1 MEIKEQTIMNLKD
14 FFKVLGDET
23 RVRIILL
30 LRKNPLNVSEI
41 ARRLNMEQSA
51 ISHQLRVLYSHRVVT
66 YVRSGQERI
75 YEIVD
80 NHIYEILAQAKEHIE
95 E

>member
-1 MEIKEQTIMNLKD
+1 MQSNEQTIIHLKD

-23 RVRIILL
+23 RMRIILL
-30 LRKNPLNVSEI
+30 LRENPLNVSDI
-41 ARRLNMEQSA
+41 ARALKMEQSA
-51 ISHQLRVLYSHRVVT
+51 ISHQLRVLYQHRVVT

-75 YEIVD
+75 YEILD
-80 NHIYEILAQAKEHIE
+80 NHIYQIIAQAQEHIE

>member
-1 MEIKEQTIMNLKD
+1 MDNNERMIMNLKD

-23 RVRIILL
+23 RVRIIFL
-30 LRKNPLNVSEI
+30 LRENPLNVTGI

-51 ISHQLRVLYSHRVVT
+51 ISHQLRILYQHRVVT
-66 YVRSGQERI
+66 YTRSGQERI
-75 YEIVD
+75 YEILD
-80 NHIYEILAQAKEHIE
+80 NHIYEILAQASEHLE

>member
-1 MEIKEQTIMNLKD
+1 MADNERMIMNLKD

-23 RVRIILL
+23 RVRIIFL
-30 LRKNPLNVSEI
+30 LRENPLNVTEI

-51 ISHQLRVLYSHRVVT
+51 ISHQLRILYHHRVVT

-75 YEIVD
+75 YEILD
-80 NHIYEILAQAKEHIE
+80 NHIYEILAQASEHLE